1 LLDMARKTTHR
12 TTMPT
17 DTTEPANQLLTSA
30 QLRCLKTW
38 WRLYQENGEEPSLR
52 QLSAELELTDNN
64 AAPLVRQL
72 DRKGAFEREIIEKP
86 GPRKITPWGKKWLS
100 MG

>member
-1 LLDMARKTTHR
+1 MARKTTQQA
-12 TTMPT
+12 TTPDDDEPT
-17 DTTEPANQLLTSA
+17 GNQLLTSP

-38 WRLYQENGEEPSLR
+38 WRLYQENGVEPSLR
-52 QLSAELELTDNN
+52 ELSAALGVTDNN

-72 DRKGAFEREIIEKP
+72 DKKGAFEREVVERP